1 MAAHSASN
9 IPPPGR
15 RWRALGA
22 LTCLV
27 LGSLMSLASM
37 ISTGQASRAPVV
49 VLDIDGPIGPAT
61 TDYLSRSMATARD
74 EHGAQLVVVRLD
86 TPGGLDSAMRD
97 MIKEILASPV
107 PVAVYVSPGGA
118 RAASAGTYLLY
129 ASHIA
134 AMAPSTHLGSATPV
148 QIGGMPGQPEQ
159 PDAEK
164 EGETDEDGK
173 RRGGT
178 AMERKVLEDAVAY
191 IRSLAELR
199 GRNAEWAEQ
208 AVRDAVNLT
217 APEALAQQ
225 VIDYV
230 APSLEDLLAQLDG
243 REVALDGGTR
253 TLQTAGASVVTLE
266 PDWRNQLLSVI
277 TNPNIAYFL
286 MLVGFYGII
295 FELASPGNIY
305 PGVIGAICLVLAL
318 YAFQV
323 LPVNYAGLA
332 LILLGV
338 AFMVG
343 EAFMPSFGALGLG
356 GVVAFVFGSV
366 ILLDDAHLRISLPL
380 IGGLAL
386 VSAGFMLWTLMRL
399 LRLRRRP
406 PQTGEEALIGQLAT
420 AQSDFQGEG
429 RVRLLGESWLASA
442 PGRVRRGET
451 LRVVAV
457 DGLRLKVEPAGA
469 AAPALHE
476 ENRS

>member
-1 MAAHSASN
+1 MASPTASN
-9 IPPPGR
+9 IPAPGR

-27 LGSLMSLASM
+27 LGSIMSLASLV
-37 ISTGQASRAPVV
+37 STGADQGAPVV

-61 TDYLSRSMATARD
+61 GDYLTRGLESARG
-74 EHGAQLVVVRLD
+74 EHGAQLVVIRLD
-86 TPGGLDSAMRD
+86 TPGGLDSAMRS
-97 MIKEILASPV
+97 MIKAILASPV

-159 PDAEK
+159 PPAED
-164 EGETDEDGK
+164 GDETDDDGK

-191 IRSLAELR
+191 LRSLAELR

-217 APEALAQQ
+217 ASEALAQQ
-225 VIDYV
+225 VIEYV

-243 REVALDGGTR
+243 LEVAVDGGTR
-253 TLQTAGASVVTLE
+253 TLHTAGAAVVTLA

-366 ILLDDAHLRISLPL
+366 ILLDDAHLSISLPL

-386 VSAGFMLWTLMRL
+386 VSAGFMLWTLTRL
-399 LRLRRRP
+399 MRLRRRP
-406 PQTGEEALIGQLAT
+406 PQTGEEALVGQLAT
-420 AQSDFQGEG
+420 AQDDFDGEG

-442 PGRVRRGET
+442 PGAVRRGDT

-469 AAPALHE
+469 SAPAPKE
-476 ENRS
+476 ENRP

>member
-9 IPPPGR
+9 IPAPGR

-27 LGSLMSLASM
+27 LGGLMSLASLV
-37 ISTGQASRAPVV
+37 STGASQRAPVV

-61 TDYLSRSMATARD
+61 SDYLSRSMDSARD
-74 EHGAQLVVVRLD
+74 EHGAQLVVIRLD

-97 MIKEILASPV
+97 MIKVILASPV

-159 PDAEK
+159 PEED
-164 EGETDEDGK
+164 GETDDDGK

-225 VIDYV
+225 VIEYV
-230 APSLEDLLAQLDG
+230 APSLDDLLTQLDG
-243 REVALDGGTR
+243 REVALDDGTR
-253 TLQTAGASVVTLE
+253 TLQTAGAAVVTLE

-386 VSAGFMLWTLMRL
+386 VSAGFMLWTLTRL

-420 AQSDFQGEG
+420 AQHDFDGEG
-429 RVRLLGESWLASA
+429 RVRLLGESWLARA
-442 PGRVRRGET
+442 PGPVRRGDR
-451 LRVVAV
+451 LRVLAV
-457 DGLRLKVEPAGA
+457 DGLHLSVEPAGA
-469 AAPALHE
+469 SAPAPNE
-476 ENRS
+476 ENRP